1 MYLYVLFFLL
11 FIFSSMEI
19 VGVKFKFSHNF
30 YLYIYITFIALF
42 FLLSSIRWETGTDWM
57 TYYDYYIYVGNYND
71 IGWMEPLFGLLNKIN
86 ARYFC
91 YQIQIMEIAA
101 LSIIPIGFRY
111 QKLSPYPLMTLFI
124 WYCVIFAHIFPVRQ
138 TIAISLIV
146 FGWKYIELHQL
157 KKYLVICLIAILFHY
172 SAIIALPLY
181 WLWHIRLS
189 TKIISVL
196 IICFAIL
203 AIASTN
209 TISNV
214 LYAVGGSFFEEKLST
229 YMGDADNNFGMQFT
243 VREVLIRGI
252 INRSIILFTALFLLN
267 DKRQKDNRL
276 NAIINI
282 YAFSFLLFI
291 IITPL
296 SVALGRLTIFSD
308 MSQALLIPYIF
319 TLKMNR
325 FTLTILLSI
334 LLIYFLYRFQG
345 IINNYHDYYIPYK
358 SFLSL

>member
-1 MYLYVLFFLL
+1 MFLYLLFLL
-11 FIFSSMEI
+11 LFTFSTLEVAGI
-19 VGVKFKFSHNF
+19 KFRSVRNF
-30 YLYIYITFIALF
+30 YQYTYITFIILF
-42 FLLSSIRWETGTDWM
+42 FIISSLRWETGTDWS
-57 TYYDYYIYVGNYND
+57 TYYDYFIYVKQHND

-86 ARYFC
+86 AHYFC
-91 YQIQIMEIAA
+91 YQMQIMEIAA

-138 TIAISLIV
+138 TIAISLVV
-146 FGWKYIELHQL
+146 FGWKYIELRQF
-157 KKYLVICLIAILFHY
+157 KKYLMTCLIAILFHY
-172 SAIIALPLY
+172 SAIIAVPLY
-181 WLWHIRLS
+181 WLWHVQLS
-189 TKIISVL
+189 AKVISLL
-196 IICFAIL
+196 IICFAVL
-203 AIASTN
+203 AVASTN
-209 TISNV
+209 TISNI
-214 LYAVGGSFFEEKLST
+214 LFAVGGSFFEEKLST

-267 DKRQKDNRL
+267 DKRQKDTRL
-276 NAIINI
+276 NAIINL

-296 SVALGRLTIFSD
+296 SVALGRLTIFTD

-345 IINNYHDYYIPYK
+345 VINNYHDYYIPYK
-358 SFLSL
+358 SFLSV

>member
-1 MYLYVLFFLL
+1 MYLYVLFFFL
-11 FIFSSMEI
+11 FIFSSLEI
-19 VGVKFKFSHNF
+19 VGVKINHIRNF
-30 YLYIYITFIALF
+30 YYYVYITFILLF
-42 FLLSSIRWETGTDWM
+42 FLLSSIRWETGTDWI
-57 TYYDYYIYVGNYND
+57 TYYDYFIYVKKNND

-86 ARYFC
+86 AHYFC
-91 YQIQIMEIAA
+91 YQMQIMEIAA

-146 FGWKYIELHQL
+146 FGWKYIESCQF
-157 KKYLVICLIAILFHY
+157 KKYLITCLIAILFHY
-172 SAIIALPLY
+172 SSIIALPLY

-189 TKIISVL
+189 AKIISTL
-196 IICFAIL
+196 IISFAAL
-203 AIASTN
+203 AVASAN
-209 TISNV
+209 TISDIII
-214 LYAVGGSFFEEKLST
+214 AVGGSFFEEKLSA

-267 DKRQKDNRL
+267 DKRKKDTRL
-276 NAIINI
+276 NAIINL

-296 SVALGRLTIFSD
+296 SVALGRLTIFTD

-345 IINNYHDYYIPYK
+345 VINNYHDYYIPYK
-358 SFLSL
+358 SFLSV